1 MMTNQVEDENFG
13 LSASTIDKITSVFEN
28 YPEIEKAI
36 LYGSRAKGNYRK
48 GSDIDITLE
57 GEKLTISK
65 LFKIENELDDLLLP
79 YMIDLSIYHKLKSQ
93 GLIEHIQVCGKE
105 LYAKVKA

>member
-1 MMTNQVEDENFG
+1 MELMEENFG
-13 LSASTIDKITSVFEN
+13 LSASTIDKINSVFQN
-28 YPEIEKAI
+28 HPDVDKAI
-36 LYGSRAKGNYRK
+36 IYGSRAKGNYRK

-57 GEKLTISK
+57 GENLTITD

-93 GLIEHIQVCGKE
+93 GLIEHIQTYGKE
-105 LYAKVKA
+105 LYAKVKI